1 MVKFGEYH
9 PRNYLKNGMKETKEP
24 RMEATEE
31 EWLIQGEWEEAEGEK
46 REEEQ
51 GVRILEGEDSGLQER
66 ETSIREELVTQMEE
80 QEVEG
85 QGQRRGQEEE

>member
-31 EWLIQGEWEEAEGEK
+31 EWLIQGEWEEAEGGK
-46 REEEQ
+46 REEE
-51 GVRILEGEDSGLQER
+51 
-66 ETSIREELVTQMEE
+66 
-80 QEVEG
+80 
-85 QGQRRGQEEE
+85 